1 MRLLALIFL
10 IVHSLYS
17 STLSAS
23 ERCVPNDT
31 TTRGILGC
39 AAISYEKI
47 DRKLNQQ
54 YLSLLKS
61 SDFHHHKLLI
71 KGQRTW
77 IKYRDLKCD
86 TVFNGINPGEE
97 AEIEKIGCLASLTS
111 SRLSELI
118 YIETGISNDNFYT
131 MLSIIG
137 KDLSKTRSELLQ
149 HIDNIVHSFE
159 GFEYAK
165 QNCELINSIHRE
177 DLMFCEARIKYK
189 DIGLVK

>member
-1 MRLLALIFL
+1 
-10 IVHSLYS
+10 
-17 STLSAS
+17 
-23 ERCVPNDT
+23 
-31 TTRGILGC
+31 
-39 AAISYEKI
+39 
-47 DRKLNQQ
+47 
-54 YLSLLKS
+54 
-61 SDFHHHKLLI
+61 
-71 KGQRTW
+71 
-77 IKYRDLKCD
+77 
-86 TVFNGINPGEE
+86 
-97 AEIEKIGCLASLTS
+97 
-111 SRLSELI
+111 
-118 YIETGISNDNFYT
+118 